1 MSASGRVSAVLFD
14 LDDTLYPER
23 QFVDGG
29 FRAVGDFLA
38 PRSGRTSPELSA
50 RLWDLHVRDGRGHL
64 FDTLVSELG
73 LPDLPE
79 LVAACLLV
87 YRTHPVRLTAF
98 DGVGDLLGWLRAA
111 DVRTG
116 IVSDG
121 NAAVQARKVAGLE
134 SLAGAM
140 DVVVLTDELGVGRAK
155 PSPVAFRVACLMLDV
170 EPSATI
176 YVGNDPRKDF
186 AGAREAGL
194 RTIRAGRLP
203 DEGGAPATAPVG
215 SSEADVVV
223 DSIQGLSSELAELIE

>member
-1 MSASGRVSAVLFD
+1 LFD

-29 FRAVGDFLA
+29 FRAVAGFLA
-38 PRSGRTSPELSA
+38 PRSGRTGSDLSA

-64 FDTLVSELG
+64 FDTLLAELD

-87 YRTHPVRLTAF
+87 YRTHLVRLTAF
-98 DGVGDLLGWLRAA
+98 DGVGALLGSLRAA
-111 DVRTG
+111 EVRTG

-121 NAAVQARKVAGLE
+121 NAAVQARKIAGLQG
-134 SLAGAM
+134 LAGAM
-140 DVVVLTDELGVGRAK
+140 DVVVLTDELGVARAK
-155 PSPVAFRVACLMLDV
+155 PSPVAFRVACLLLEV

-203 DEGGAPATAPVG
+203 DEGGTPALPLVG
-215 SSEADVVV
+215 YSEADVVV
-223 DSIQGLSSELAELIE
+223 ESIQGLSGELAELIE